1 MGQNWYSIQAAKR
14 EGEPAEV
21 AIYDEIG
28 LWGVTA
34 KDFITAIRDLG
45 DINLTIHSPG
55 GDVGDGLKIYNAIKR
70 HKGHVVATVDT
81 WALSMGS
88 VIALAADEVQ
98 IADNGAFMIHNPWT
112 IGLGDASDFEKTAS
126 DMRKH
131 ESVLVNTYVKETGL
145 DEGEIRSMMDAE
157 TWLFAEEAVEKGFAS
172 RIVTATKAAA
182 SLKDFRSEIPRHFSN
197 WPSASVRRPEQPKS
211 AERNNPMPE
220 NNDKLL
226 ELQAKA
232 KDAEAAVQAKDKELE
247 GLKNQLKAAHEQVD
261 KATENAR
268 TEASAIVALGKA
280 HDKLDLAVTAIA
292 DGSTVDDFKTQIL
305 DAYLQGND
313 SDNPP
318 ANAQGKVDPNAEPE
332 SREDFLAT
340 YNSLSGREASRYWSK
355 YNKNFLK

>member
-55 GDVGDGLKIYNAIKR
+55 GDVMDGLAIYNALRK
-70 HKGHVVATVDT
+70 HEGTVVTKVDT
-81 WALSMGS
+81 LAASMAS
-88 VIALAADEVQ
+88 VIALAGNYRE
-98 IADNGAFMIHNPWT
+98 ISDNGFVMVHNPWS
-112 IGLGDASDFEKTAS
+112 IALGDSKDFKKRGEDLQKIEDRLVAIYVDRTGKT
-126 DMRKH
+126 
-131 ESVLVNTYVKETGL
+131 
-145 DEGEIRSMMDAE
+145 DEEVRSMMDEE
-157 TWLFAEEAVEKGFAS
+157 TWMTGDEAFDNGFADKV
-172 RIVTATKAAA
+172 VTATKAAA
-182 SLKDFRSEIPRHFSN
+182 SLRDFRSEIPRHFSH

-292 DGSTVDDFKTQIL
+292 DGSTVDEFKTKIL

-313 SDNPP
+313 SDSPP
-318 ANAQGKVDPNAEPE
+318 ADAQGKVDPNAEPE